1 MEAPKLLHSGSSSS
15 STSDGSGRAAAAAAA
30 AAATATAAAAAAAVD
45 DLFSPFEGTKTAA
58 LTYKI
63 MVYERSPLLHYL
75 RSVMDVRLP
84 ILQ

>member
-30 AAATATAAAAAAAVD
+30 AAATATAAAAAAVD

-63 MVYERSPLLHYL
+63 MVHERSPLLHYL

>member
-1 MEAPKLLHSGSSSS
+1 
-15 STSDGSGRAAAAAAA
+15 
-30 AAATATAAAAAAAVD
+30 
-45 DLFSPFEGTKTAA
+45 LFSPFEGTKTAA
-58 LTYKI
+58 LTYTI